1 MNTNCTQDNAT
12 TETTDFAAIDLR
24 LLADFEITQVGGGEA
39 VASFF

>member
-1 MNTNCTQDNAT
+1 MNTASIENTVAIEN
-12 TETTDFAAIDLR
+12 TDFAAIDLR